1 MTNSLTRFH
10 PITLLCLSVVQNRP
24 NLKKKILYPK
34 KIVPAVLPSK
44 IILSQTPPHKETIL
58 CIVDYQPITAVLP
71 IAPSMTVMMYR
82 LKASQAVDILVVAD
96 LPLQAGYQVPVP
108 AVGVQVGQ
116 GRGTKEEGGG
126 GRGVPLTIP
135 YLDLGRGHMDPHVP
149 GHHAQGP
156 DHILAQGQGHTD
168 QGPGHHLFQA
178 GLTAE
183 TGAGVH
189 GDTVDLEVGVGVCL
203 DRGVWQRGRNKEKQ
217 RRLRK

>member
-1 MTNSLTRFH
+1 MLLKMQRIEPANYVIPKQRRMNLTNNVFLNLRERNKEAEIIGREREVLCARKMTNSLIRFH

-24 NLKKKILYPK
+24 NLKKKILCPK

-71 IAPSMTVMMYR
+71 IAPSMTVMMYL

-116 GRGTKEEGGG
+116 GRGTKEEGGE
-126 GRGVPLTIP
+126 RGVAHTIP

-149 GHHAQGP
+149 GN
-156 DHILAQGQGHTD
+156 
-168 QGPGHHLFQA
+168 
-178 GLTAE
+178 E
-183 TGAGVH
+183 
-189 GDTVDLEVGVGVCL
+189 
-203 DRGVWQRGRNKEKQ
+203 
-217 RRLRK
+217 